1 MPGVNP
7 PSGELPESEAAR
19 CPPTGDE
26 RLRAV
31 GKLDDTGPGNL
42 MPLCRVNYQQ
52 VALFRDH
59 FPFVCDCGAPLGA
72 ASSFTVSDYV
82 SIDTQHNEN
91 K

>member
-31 GKLDDTGPGNL
+31 GKLDDK
-42 MPLCRVNYQQ
+42 
-52 VALFRDH
+52 AK
-59 FPFVCDCGAPLGA
+59 GA
-72 ASSFTVSDYV
+72 AHKVAGDV
-82 SIDTQHNEN
+82 KDTAHHGSKSRKELLR
-91 K
+91 